1 MYVCMYN
8 IFFDR
13 YISQTAGIDKK
24 DLKVL
29 ISLRVLLELYFERKK
44 IYDKKVSSI
53 KEKKVNE

>member
-29 ISLRVLLELYFERKK
+29 ISLRVLLELYSR
-44 IYDKKVSSI
+44 
-53 KEKKVNE
+53 EKKFMIKK